1 MANPE
6 QRDITSHNLWHDVDQ
21 RFLIF
26 NSCFLLLGH
35 DNDHIDDNHCHQLLM
50 KPRWSHVAQ
59 RHPTSNLSFS
69 PRSTRTSCPTRPHS
83 VISPSATTA
92 RVPSAR
98 WALWIWCTFWS
109 NNSTQSWSSA
119 PLGLYGPPTGPPY
132 HGWLQRRPV
141 YCEKIIKHCSFFT
154 NNFVWILNHYHMSHN
169 PHSEQILLQV

>member
-1 MANPE
+1 MMMMMIVIIMITWHGDENG
-6 QRDITSHNLWHDVDQ
+6 QSRTNLVDITSHNLWHDVDQ

-59 RHPTSNLSFS
+59 RRPTSNLSFS

-83 VISPSATTA
+83 VISPSATTV

-98 WALWIWCTFWS
+98 WIHEHYEYEAIFSFLGRKISILTPS
-109 NNSTQSWSSA
+109 LDSGDNQTA
-119 PLGLYGPPTGPPY
+119 DVLPLPA
-132 HGWLQRRPV
+132 
-141 YCEKIIKHCSFFT
+141 E
-154 NNFVWILNHYHMSHN
+154 
-169 PHSEQILLQV
+169 